1 MTGLAIRTFL
11 ALAVA
16 LTALVSFD
24 PARPP
29 CVRVQF
35 KDGPR

>member
-1 MTGLAIRTFL
+1 MTGPAIRTFL

-16 LTALVSFD
+16 PTALVSFD

-29 CVRVQF
+29 CVLVQF
-35 KDGPR
+35 KDGTR